1 MMSDFV
7 MMRNIWIL
15 IVLLSFIA
23 ASEAVIAETEGSE
36 HENYDALRADNSSD
50 PPLVSS
56 KDLTAILGI
65 KKLFGGIFDN
75 IIIR

>member
-1 MMSDFV
+1 MSDFV
-7 MMRNIWIL
+7 MMRTIWIL

-23 ASEAVIAETEGSE
+23 ASDAVIAETEGGD
-36 HENYDALRADNSSD
+36 HENYDGLKTDNSSD

-65 KKLFGGIFDN
+65 
-75 IIIR
+75 